1 MTKPMANKEP
11 IRSKWD
17 IEDAHR
23 TLQRAADIQSDKSM
37 MKDIVS
43 HHNKLTQVL
52 AKGGA
57 VKATPAKSTPSKPSS
72 KKK

>member
-1 MTKPMANKEP
+1 MANKEP
-11 IRSKWD
+11 VRNKWD

-23 TLQRAADIQSDKSM
+23 TLQRAADIQSDKGM

-57 VKATPAKSTPSKPSS
+57 VKNTPAKVTSSKLPS